1 MDSQEIRQINCYVI
15 VSFVR
20 ISQGFVRNSQAFV
33 TMCKASLV
41 SVIILAN
48 RIVFGEFA
56 ANIKFLHSQGYSP
69 LCRISRVALEEV
81 ERYFALPI
89 DT

>member
-1 MDSQEIRQINCYVI
+1 M
-15 VSFVR
+15 
-20 ISQGFVRNSQAFV
+20 
-33 TMCKASLV
+33 ASLV

-69 LCRISRVALEEV
+69 LCESSINIVVSGRANITLTQYRFIYHFYATTNK
-81 ERYFALPI
+81 FALSLALLTTDHKP
-89 DT
+89 